1 MSDDQQAAS
10 DTADPVTAPGR
21 HRPDPSLTGRTALVT
36 GAGRGLGRVM
46 AAALAD
52 AGMRVAL
59 LARSGDEVGAAA
71 DALRAAGAEA
81 LALTAD
87 VTDAGAVER
96 AVAEAESR
104 LGPLD
109 LLVNNAGAGAVPG
122 PLWEADP
129 AAWWR
134 TIEVNLLGVLLCT
147 QAVLRRMVPRGAGR
161 IVNVS
166 SRVGNQAIP
175 YTSAYGTS
183 KAALTRLTEYT
194 AADAGPHGI
203 RAFALEPGTVRT
215 AMTMTL
221 TESEAGRTW
230 LPGYCA
236 TFDEGRDAPP
246 EEAAR
251 LLLRL
256 ARGDAD
262 ALSGRFLSR
271 ADDLDALI
279 AQAAEIV
286 RNERLVLRLAR

>member
-1 MSDDQQAAS
+1 VSDAHPAS
-10 DTADPVTAPGR
+10 LDTADPATATAG
-21 HRPDPSLTGRTALVT
+21 HLPDPILTGRTALVT

-46 AAALAD
+46 AAHLAA
-52 AGMRVAL
+52 AGMRVVLVARNAAE
-59 LARSGDEVGAAA
+59 LASAA
-71 DALRAAGAEA
+71 DALRAGGSEA
-81 LALTAD
+81 LPLTVD
-87 VTDAGAVER
+87 VTDAAAVER
-96 AVAEAESR
+96 TVAEAESR
-104 LGPLD
+104 LGPID

-134 TIEVNLLGVLLCT
+134 TIEVNLLGVFLCT

-194 AADAGPHGI
+194 AADAAPHGI

-215 AMTMTL
+215 AMTATL

-271 ADDLDALI
+271 ADDLDALL
-279 AQAAEIV
+279 AEAAAIV
-286 RNERLVLRLAR
+286 REERLVLRLAK